1 MAKAKMSAQRAS
13 AMNVFKSARTLRDA
27 TNKTWAVAPKC
38 PMFTRKS
45 KPTSTTTG
53 PDGKTIK
60 KKKVVRTNRLIGGH
74 AYQIVASGAAAY
86 ANAVMQREAGILRQS
101 IDKEKKRMPWLPRPT
116 KGAIALIEQ
125 FLCAYAQE
133 ATRHASSVRTG
144 LNTGKRLNEK
154 LMRTGFDEADE
165 AIFGG
170 AMLVPRCPIVLK
182 LPSKKAAS
190 KGGAEKGKQQPA
202 DEEDADYEPPQA
214 DEADE

>member
-1 MAKAKMSAQRAS
+1 MSAQRAA
-13 AMNVFKSARTLRDA
+13 AMLVFKGTRTLRDA

-38 PMFTRKS
+38 PMFTRKT
-45 KPTSTTTG
+45 KPTASTTG

-86 ANAVMQREAGILRQS
+86 TNAVMQREAGILRQS
-101 IDKEKKRMPWLPRPT
+101 IDKEKKRTPWLPRPT

-170 AMLVPRCPIVLK
+170 ATLVPRCPIVLK
-182 LPSKKAAS
+182 PPSKKPAS
-190 KGGAEKGKQQPA
+190 KGGAEKGKQQPP

>member
-1 MAKAKMSAQRAS
+1 
-13 AMNVFKSARTLRDA
+13 
-27 TNKTWAVAPKC
+27 
-38 PMFTRKS
+38 MFTRKS

-60 KKKVVRTNRLIGGH
+60 KKKIVRTNRLIGGH
-74 AYQIVASGAAAY
+74 AYQVVASGAASY

-133 ATRHASSVRTG
+133 GTRHAVSIRTG

-154 LMRTGFDEADE
+154 LMRMGFDEADE

-182 LPSKKAAS
+182 LPSKKAAP
-190 KGGAEKGKQQPA
+190 KGGAEKSKQQE
-202 DEEDADYEPPQA
+202 DEDADYEPPQA